1 MHPTEMNIDPTKGVE
16 NKAKRVWK
24 FHKLQSD
31 LYSPSQSS
39 HSQTYNREKG
49 LFKHFPSDKK
59 FSDKRQPLN
68 CTKYPTSATTP
79 NW

>member
-24 FHKLQSD
+24 VHKLQSD

-49 LFKHFPSDKK
+49 LFS
-59 FSDKRQPLN
+59 
-68 CTKYPTSATTP
+68 TSHLIRNSVTRD
-79 NW
+79 NR